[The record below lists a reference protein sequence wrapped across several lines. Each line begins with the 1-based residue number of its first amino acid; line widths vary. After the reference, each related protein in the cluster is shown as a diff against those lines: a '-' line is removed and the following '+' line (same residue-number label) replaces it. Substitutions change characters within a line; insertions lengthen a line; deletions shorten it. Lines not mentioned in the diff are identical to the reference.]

1 VTLHYQRM
9 KSCWLLVTLL
19 LLSACGLRG
28 SGTASE
34 PVIAPAATER
44 PAAATPEAQGAPAVD
59 TTGWL
64 DASIPGMAFGGS
76 VLYFCH
82 GLGITEAR
90 SAAPE
95 VREAL
100 VAWSPEGG
108 PAAGLVAVGELRWPA
123 PTQTLADLETLANVG
138 LQADLCVQYA
148 DFWPAS
154 ALTPPSDAYITA
166 LARLTEAG
174 EWQVR
179 VALVKD

>member
-1 VTLHYQRM
+1 M
-9 KSCWLLVTLL
+9 KRRHWEGWLLLTLL
-19 LLSACGLRG
+19 LLPACGLLIKG
-28 SGTASE
+28 GAASE
-34 PVIAPAATER
+34 PVVAPTVAESE
-44 PAAATPEAQGAPAVD
+44 AAATPEAQEAPAVD

-82 GLGITEAR
+82 GIGITEAR

-100 VAWSPEGG
+100 VAWSPQGG
-108 PAAGLVAVGELRWPA
+108 LTAGLVAVGELRWPA
-123 PTQTLADLETLANVG
+123 PTQTLADLETLANAG

-154 ALTPPSDAYITA
+154 ALMPPPDTYITA
-166 LARLTEAG
+166 LARLTEGG